1 MVDDTKNAEKY
12 TPFFT
17 LNQPGDHAKKAQF
30 QVELVRVLFQP
41 E

>member
-17 LNQPGDHAKKAQF
+17 LNQPSDQALMQFHGIRHAEPAC
-30 QVELVRVLFQP
+30 P
-41 E
+41 